1 MPGTDPGQ
9 IDDPAG
15 DLNAAPWSPVAR
27 DGGGVRCEPPAFVAL
42 LVPSWAGEIGEYAVL
57 GRTHLPTVPGMVP
70 AVLLRPVE
78 DVRRH
83 VDTICVPDRAIR

>member
-1 MPGTDPGQ
+1 
-9 IDDPAG
+9 
-15 DLNAAPWSPVAR
+15 
-27 DGGGVRCEPPAFVAL
+27 
-42 LVPSWAGEIGEYAVL
+42 VPLWAGWIGEYAVL
-57 GRTHLPTVPGMVP
+57 GWTHLLTVPAMAP